1 MPLRISNPGKTRLY
15 NENGDGFATTKT
27 HLSTNIN
34 ILVNGIAVGAVQDI
48 SIDEKRSIKPIVEI
62 GTDGII
68 DSAPSSAAE
77 VSGNCSRVRFDGQ
90 RISEAFMRG
99 FIHLKSQR
107 IPFDITIVDKFAASN
122 NDDSSSFITTTIHN
136 VWINSLG
143 TKYSAGDFIIIDS
156 MGWQAESISSVRNNG
171 PVVGPV
177 NNIGISMTGEFEI
190 NSFEQEADT
199 GLFRGSLDAPG
210 LLKAFDGSGG
220 RNF

>member
-1 MPLRISNPGKTRLY
+1 MPLRIANPGKTRLY

-34 ILVNGIAVGAVQDI
+34 ILVNGIAVGAVQNI
-48 SIDEKRSIKPIVEI
+48 NIDENRDIKPVVEI

-68 DSAPSSAAE
+68 DSAPSSATT
-77 VSGNCSRVRFDGQ
+77 VSGSCDRVRFDGQ
-90 RISEAFMRG
+90 RIAEAFMRG
-99 FIHLKSQR
+99 FIHVSAQR
-107 IPFDITIVDKFAASN
+107 IPFDITIVDKFAAAN
-122 NDDSSSFITTTIHN
+122 NDDASSFITTTIHN
-136 VWINSLG
+136 VWIKSIA
-143 TKYSAGDFIIIDS
+143 TKYQADNFIIVDS
-156 MGWQAESISSVRNNG
+156 MTWQAESISSVRNNG
-171 PVVGPV
+171 AVVGPV